1 MLFFRVKKD
10 FLPEKRVKWY
20 VILDLVIGAVA
31 LGLAVELVQTKW
43 TLLFAVV
50 SIVTLV
56 DACVM
61 RYAYEIK
68 RTIKGS

>member
-1 MLFFRVKKD
+1 MLFFRVNRD
-10 FLPEKRVKWY
+10 FLTEKRVKWY
-20 VILDLVIGAVA
+20 MILDLIIGAVA

-56 DACVM
+56 DACLM

>member
-1 MLFFRVKKD
+1 MFFFRVNKE
-10 FLPEKRVKWY
+10 FLTEKRVRWY
-20 VILDLVIGAVA
+20 VLIDMIIGIVA
-31 LGLAVELVQTKW
+31 LGLAVELIQTKW

-56 DACVM
+56 DSCLM

-68 RTIKGS
+68 RTVKGA

>member
-1 MLFFRVKKD
+1 MLFFRVNRD
-10 FLPEKRVKWY
+10 FLTEKRVKWY
-20 VILDLVIGAVA
+20 MIIDLITGAVA

-50 SIVTLV
+50 SIVCLV
-56 DACVM
+56 DSCLI

-68 RTIKGS
+68 RTIKGA